1 MLGTEWKHRAT
12 GTKGEV
18 VNVKY
23 FPDISWRNPVVTIQ
37 WYVTLEKTDNIPREL
52 YNRETLH
59 DECEEVI
66 E

>member
-1 MLGTEWKHRAT
+1 MLGTEWTHRET

-18 VNVKY
+18 VNVEY
-23 FPDISWRNPVVTIQ
+23 FPNISWRNPVVTIQ